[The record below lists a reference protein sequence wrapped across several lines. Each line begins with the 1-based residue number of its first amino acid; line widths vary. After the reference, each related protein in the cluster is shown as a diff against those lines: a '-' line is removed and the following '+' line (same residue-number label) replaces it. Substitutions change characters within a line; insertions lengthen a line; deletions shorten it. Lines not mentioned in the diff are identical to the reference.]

1 MDTTLSALGVGR
13 SGRHA
18 LWHLGLACAAGG
30 AVLEALT
37 IAAPCAATEWLEDD
51 DDSNASARAGT
62 AIVIG
67 QIIGAVGWAV
77 AADFLGRR
85 EAIVLAC
92 VGATGCC
99 AVCACASTPFAFEV
113 GVAVCAASATGLF
126 IPSLLLAV
134 ERAPV
139 TARAGY
145 ATTLAAFVAVGSALV
160 LGAHSLLAVI
170 AGAISSS
177 VGAQWR
183 AALAF
188 AAALPFFAG
197 IACARG
203 LIESPRW
210 LLASNKHVQLRT
222 QTRQEAARTFNGTG
236 TPGANRVTSILD
248 DTLRNCGDGSKP
260 AVSAPGQACR
270 ATVGGVNLCTTGFMF
285 LVAFGLYGITSLIR
299 LEFASDGRNAAAPF
313 RRRLSLSYADSEP
326 CPAIDYGLAFS
337 GLAFDV
343 LFVLI
348 ARHVVDVMGRHPC
361 LAGLAAFA
369 GGGLLFLCIPE
380 YFPWAKGAPMN
391 LIICMMSLA
400 RGGLTTAVW
409 LTLVYAAE
417 THGDASRS
425 VWKSTGASG
434 SLSHFS
440 VMAPSSWL
448 GRAVR
453 NEHQHAI
460 EQASRRWRGGRRE
473 RAVKL

>member
-1 MDTTLSALGVGR
+1 MRRRSQLLSQSAR
-13 SGRHA
+13 
-18 LWHLGLACAAGG
+18 LWSSERTRCWRWSLGG
-30 AVLEALT
+30 AELKGPDFWT
-37 IAAPCAATEWLEDD
+37 HWL
-51 DDSNASARAGT
+51 N
-62 AIVIG
+62 
-67 QIIGAVGWAV
+67 
-77 AADFLGRR
+77 
-85 EAIVLAC
+85 LAQ
-92 VGATGCC
+92 V
-99 AVCACASTPFAFEV
+99 
-113 GVAVCAASATGLF
+113 
-126 IPSLLLAV
+126 
-134 ERAPV
+134 
-139 TARAGY
+139 
-145 ATTLAAFVAVGSALV
+145 
-160 LGAHSLLAVI
+160 
-170 AGAISSS
+170 AGAIASSS

-183 AALAF
+183 AGLAF

-260 AVSAPGQACR
+260 AVPAPGQACR
-270 ATVGGVNLCTTGFMF
+270 ATVGGVNLCTMGFMF

-313 RRRLSLSYADSEP
+313 RRRLSLSYSDSEP
-326 CPAIDYGLAFS
+326 CPSLDYGIAFV

-417 THGDASRS
+417 THGDASLS
-425 VWKSTGASG
+425 VWKSQRHRAGVASMAWR
-434 SLSHFS
+434 STRRFS
-440 VMAPSSWL
+440 TNAP
-448 GRAVR
+448 
-453 NEHQHAI
+453 
-460 EQASRRWRGGRRE
+460 
-473 RAVKL
+473 